1 MSKQQIA
8 GVNIFD
14 FSAKPG
20 GYRFTNGNFFGLT
33 SEAGYWTSTELDQ
46 ESAWQ
51 RFIAFNREG
60 IYRYNFDKQFGLFV
74 RCLKDQAND

>member
-1 MSKQQIA
+1 
-8 GVNIFD
+8 
-14 FSAKPG
+14 
-20 GYRFTNGNFFGLT
+20 
-33 SEAGYWTSTELDQ
+33 LDQ